1 MKKEIILAIFLG
13 FIVGLAI
20 TYGIY
25 TANQAINGNSVKKTS
40 ASASPDTTTD
50 ENPQASPSIS
60 ELTLEITEPYNNLV
74 VKTNSVEIKG
84 NTSPNNFVA
93 VMGEDGESIVAAD
106 KEGFFRTEIGL
117 ISGINSINIVSS
129 TRDNSE
135 QMQKNIEIVYSEA
148 EIE

>member
-25 TANQAINGNSVKKTS
+25 TANRAINGNSVKKTS
-40 ASASPDTTTD
+40 ASASPDATAD
-50 ENPQASPSIS
+50 ESPQASPSIG
-60 ELTLEITEPYNNLV
+60 ELTLEITEPDDNLV
-74 VKTNSVEIKG
+74 VKSNSVEIKG

-93 VMGEDGESIVAAD
+93 VMGEDNESIVAAD